1 MPSSGLTTYIG
12 VQYYMYTHTHTERD
26 TYRDTHTNKT
36 LLELGAPVMRKI
48 YTCKLLHD
56 FDKFKVHLVLG
67 VMGKLG
73 HDLERST
80 LPLCLFPLKW
90 IQHR

>member
-12 VQYYMYTHTHTERD
+12 VHILYTYSYTHTH
-26 TYRDTHTNKT
+26 RDTHTSKT
-36 LLELGAPVMRKI
+36 LLGLGAPVMRKT

-56 FDKFKVHLVLG
+56 FNKFKVPLVLG

-80 LPLCLFPLKW
+80 LPLCLFSLKW
-90 IQHR
+90 IWHR